1 MPSET
6 LPVFSARDI
15 GYSYDRVQALTRLSL
30 DIGRGERIALLGAN
44 GSGKS
49 TLIRL
54 LAALTFAQQG
64 SLCFLGQD
72 LTGRQM
78 ENEEFFYSFRR
89 RVGLVFQNPDVQL
102 FNSNVFDEVAF
113 GPLQLGW
120 KKAEIRNRVIE
131 TLSALQIE
139 TLRDRAPHRLSAGEK
154 KKVALAT
161 VLVTDPEVVLL
172 DEPIAALDPASQET
186 ILELL
191 ASWRGSSRTVVTATH
206 DLSALESI
214 ADRCVVLENGT
225 VAADGDPY
233 RILHDGRLLERT
245 GLVRPHR
252 HHHDAET
259 KGPHGH
265 IHEDD
270 LV

>member
-6 LPVFSARDI
+6 PPVFSARDI
-15 GYSYDRVQALTRLSL
+15 VYSYDRVPALTRLSL
-30 DIGRGERIALLGAN
+30 DIKRGERIALLGAN

-54 LAALTFAQQG
+54 LAALSFAQQG
-64 SLCFLGQD
+64 SILFCGQS
-72 LTGRQM
+72 LTAPQM

-120 KKAEIRNRVIE
+120 TKSEIRHRVLE

-139 TLRDRAPHRLSAGEK
+139 TLHDRAPHRLSAGEK

-172 DEPIAALDPASQET
+172 DEPVAALDPASQET

-191 ASWRGSSRTVVTATH
+191 ASWAGGPRTVVTATH
-206 DLSALESI
+206 DLSALEGV
-214 ADRCVVLENGT
+214 ADRCIVLQGGT
-225 VAADGDPY
+225 VAVDGDPY
-233 RILHDGRLLERT
+233 SILHDGRLLEKA

-252 HHHDAET
+252 HHHDAKT
-259 KGPHGH
+259 KAPHGH

-270 LV
+270 LL